1 MKASTIRTNN
11 AYLASLFLFLILQV
25 FTSCASEQKP
35 GASQASEEITMSI
48 HEAIFFG
55 NTKQLEAN
63 IAAGTDLNQKD
74 QFGSA
79 PLHVA
84 ATFGKTEAALHLI
97 EAGADLNVLNGE
109 GSTPLHLAAFFC
121 RSEITE
127 ALLKEGADVSVRNNY
142 QSTALESVQA
152 PFAEVK
158 PVYDELSKAL
168 GPMGLK
174 LDYSR
179 LEETRPVIAE
189 MIQFNQAK

>member
-1 MKASTIRTNN
+1 MKASTIPTNY
-11 AYLASLFLFLILQV
+11 AYLAPLFLFLFILGIS
-25 FTSCASEQKP
+25 SCSSEQNP
-35 GASQASEEITMSI
+35 EQSQASVEATMSI

-55 NTKQLEAN
+55 NLKQLEAN

-84 ATFGKTEAALHLI
+84 ATFDKAEVALRLI

-121 RSEITE
+121 RTEITE
-127 ALLKEGADVSVRNNY
+127 ALLKEGADVSMRNNY
-142 QSTALESVQA
+142 QTTALESVQA

-158 PVYDELSKAL
+158 PIYDELGKAL

-179 LEETRPVIAE
+179 LEQTRPIIADL
-189 MIQFNQAK
+189 IQSKQTK